1 MPEQELELNET
12 PNAGKKSKKLFI
24 FGGIGLVLVLL
35 IGGGL
40 WFFMGSDEPAAT
52 DVSADASADPAAPI
66 VSSEAE
72 YVGMPRPFLFNLP
85 GADRARL
92 VEIKV
97 QLMVRGESNSVL
109 TQKHIPLI
117 EDALLTLRFWLLIA
131 SVPVPCIMSLN
142 APMSMGTAT
151 AGDPTVVVS
160 SRVST
165 KVFATSIIEAFV
177 CVTTA
182 PIL

>member
-1 MPEQELELNET
+1 MPEQELELNDT

-52 DVSADASADPAAPI
+52 DVSADASADPAVPI

-117 EDALLTLRFWLLIA
+117 EDALLTTFSAADVQKLSTQAGKDELRQLALLNVQNTLQPITG
-131 SVPVPCIMSLN
+131 N
-142 APMSMGTAT
+142 K
-151 AGDPTVVVS
+151 VVE
-160 SRVST
+160 
-165 KVFATSIIEAFV
+165 KVLFTGFV
-177 CVTTA
+177 MQ
-182 PIL
+182 